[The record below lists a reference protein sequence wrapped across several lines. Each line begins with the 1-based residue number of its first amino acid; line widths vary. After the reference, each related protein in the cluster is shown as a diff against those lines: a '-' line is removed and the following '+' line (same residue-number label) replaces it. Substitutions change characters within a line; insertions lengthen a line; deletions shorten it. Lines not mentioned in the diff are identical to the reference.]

1 MDARA
6 KDGHPFVYV
15 VDSHAGLPPVPPRLR
30 PKRRRAGAAQT
41 LLFLLV
47 VVALCGMALEAC
59 FLYHLYTLEPAA
71 SASSSQ
77 LTGGE
82 EGTSPTDW
90 PSYDVLPSKPV
101 AHLTDGQDVVHGQQ
115 IMSWSQTANPICYG
129 MEYRNGSLIIQK
141 EGFYYVYSKVFF
153 RNGGPFHHTVDKNTE
168 RYSQKSI
175 TLLMSRTYSTKT
187 ESNSYLGGVFL
198 LYKDDALCVKVSNP
212 ARIKRHHSYENIF
225 GAFMI

>member
-47 VVALCGMALEAC
+47 VVALCGMAIEAC

-101 AHLTDGQDVVHGQQ
+101 AHLTGETIVTVVAITAIFSSVLCVVQFSKRWTRCS
-115 IMSWSQTANPICYG
+115 SWTTDHV
-129 MEYRNGSLIIQK
+129 MEPDRKPHLLRNGIQK
-141 EGFYYVYSKVFF
+141 RKSHHSEG
-153 RNGGPFHHTVDKNTE
+153 G
-168 RYSQKSI
+168 
-175 TLLMSRTYSTKT
+175 TYSTKT